1 MSHIC
6 SVQRCLRFEELTF
19 SLCQSYI
26 PLDDFFHKYKYL
38 RCLGEKTE
46 VSVLANLQSTGN
58 VEATN
63 GKKLK
68 YLKDKDSQDG
78 MAM

>member
-1 MSHIC
+1 MFKN
-6 SVQRCLRFEELTF
+6 RRTNL
-19 SLCQSYI
+19 SLCQSFI

-38 RCLGEKTE
+38 RCLGKKTE

-63 GKKLK
+63 GKNLK
-68 YLKDKDSQDG
+68 IPKMGWPCRRYMDKAKTG
-78 MAM
+78 K